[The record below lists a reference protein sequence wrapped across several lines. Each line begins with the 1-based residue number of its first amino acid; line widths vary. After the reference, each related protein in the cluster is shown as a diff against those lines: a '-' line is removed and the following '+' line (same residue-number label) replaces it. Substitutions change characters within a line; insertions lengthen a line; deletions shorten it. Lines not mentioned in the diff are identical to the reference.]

1 MEEQAVKTKAGMGL
15 GIAGF
20 VLGLVALI
28 ISFIPCLGTWALIP
42 GVVGLIL
49 SAIALSMATKGN
61 GAKGLIIAA
70 LIVSIIGTGI
80 AAYQWYFWNKVATEA
95 TEGLKNFDDEWKN
108 AMNDLN
114 GELENLDTDLNEQ
127 LDAVVDSLTEDAT
140 EPTESNESTE

>member
-95 TEGLKNFDDEWKN
+95 TEGLKDFDEEWKN

-114 GELENLDTDLNEQ
+114 SEMQNMETDLNDQ
-127 LDAVVDSLTEDAT
+127 LDAVADSLTDDGSQST
-140 EPTESNESTE
+140 ESTQPTE

>member
-28 ISFIPCLGTWALIP
+28 ISFVPCLGTWALIP
-42 GVVGLIL
+42 GVVGIIL
-49 SAIALSMATKGN
+49 SAIALSMATRGN

-80 AAYQWYFWNKVATEA
+80 AGYQWYFWNQVATEA

-114 GELENLDTDLNEQ
+114 SELQNMDTTLNEQ
-127 LDAVVDSLTEDAT
+127 MNAIEDSLTNTAE
-140 EPTESNESTE
+140 